1 MRWNLQLWHNL
12 PLRKVTEGDDCQLY
26 RNMISNVQVSLQ
38 ATRKKR
44 FTSLN
49 LECSWASNTT
59 TYSDTTTFRN
69 RRWIRVKIVIGS
81 QPEVGIDWQQ
91 CHPKTTYS

>member
-1 MRWNLQLWHNL
+1 MLDVISAMNNDVEFVALAHNL

-26 RNMISNVQVSLQ
+26 RNIISSFQVSPQ

-44 FTSLN
+44 FMSLD

-59 TYSDTTTFRN
+59 TRSDTS
-69 RRWIRVKIVIGS
+69 IL
-81 QPEVGIDWQQ
+81 QELEMD
-91 CHPKTTYS
+91 